1 MNDICADE
9 VMHLFQF
16 SARAVIGLQLK
27 QVPAAVFH
35 YYLTKIASY
44 VTMLKLL
51 TERSESIAFREK
63 IPFDRPDTYAGAVI
77 DIFH

>member
-27 QVPAAVFH
+27 QIPAAVF
-35 YYLTKIASY
+35 S
-44 VTMLKLL
+44 LL
-51 TERSESIAFREK
+51 LDKNRFICYNVK
-63 IPFDRPDTYAGAVI
+63 VVN
-77 DIFH
+77 